1 MNKLSG
7 RVAIITGGAS
17 GIGSATASLFLNE
30 GASVVIADINKERL
44 SDFRE
49 KNESRHRNLVIHHI
63 DVSDNSLIDA
73 VVETTV
79 KHFGHV
85 DILMNNAGVM
95 DDFDAVGDVDDI
107 TWEKVMRINLHAPF
121 KWMKKVLPHF
131 LAQKKGNIINV
142 ASIGGLH
149 AGRAGAAYTASKY
162 GLIGLTQNTG
172 YMYAKSGIRCN
183 AIAPGG
189 VNTHIS
195 ESIHFDRV
203 SALANERIMSGLVL
217 NPRMGEPE
225 EIADV
230 ALFLASEDARY
241 VNAAVIVADG
251 GWSAY

>member
-1 MNKLSG
+1 MNKLSS

-44 SDFRE
+44 SEFRE
-49 KNESRHRNLVIHHI
+49 KHKSLHSNLVIHHI
-63 DVSDNSLIDA
+63 DVTDNSLIDA

-79 KHFGHV
+79 KHFGRI

-95 DDFDAVGDVDDI
+95 DDFDAVGDVDDV
-107 TWEKVMRINLHAPF
+107 TWERVIRINLHAPF

-203 SALANERIMSGLVL
+203 SSLANERIMSGLVL